1 LSLRSPLLARH
12 GFRHGFSLRAGGVS
26 RGPFAELNLGRG
38 VGDDASHVA
47 ENHALLARD
56 VGYDVARLYEVSQVH
71 GARVE
76 EVHAEEAPE
85 LFRQREADALF
96 CTAGPVPPGAASTAR
111 AASGLAIGSA
121 SAASGL
127 AIGSASAGSGLAIGV
142 RVADCVAILL
152 AHAPSGAV
160 AAVHA
165 GWRGVV
171 GEIVSAT
178 LSALAAR
185 VAAPPAQW
193 IAAVFPH
200 IGAGAFEVGE
210 DVAQQIA
217 ESVPEEPRV
226 ILRGGEKP
234 HVDLGLAVEL
244 QLRRAGLAGE
254 NIERVVGCTFSEPER
269 FFSYRR
275 DGAASGRHL
284 AVIVSRC

>member
-1 LSLRSPLLARH
+1 LRSPLLASH

-26 RGPFAELNLGRG
+26 QGPFAGLNLARG
-38 VGDDASHVA
+38 VGDDARYVA

-76 EVHAEEAPE
+76 EVDAAEAPE
-85 LFRQREADALF
+85 LFRQRKADALF
-96 CTAGPVPPGAASTAR
+96 CAPGPAPRGSANTAS
-111 AASGLAIGSA
+111 AASGLATRSA

-127 AIGSASAGSGLAIGV
+127 ATGSASAASGLAIGV

-171 GEIVSAT
+171 GEVVSAT

-217 ESVPEEPRV
+217 ETVPEEPSV
-226 ILRGGEKP
+226 IVRGAEKP
-234 HVDLGLAVEL
+234 RVDLGRAVEL
-244 QLRRAGLAGE
+244 QLRRAGLASE
-254 NIERVVGCTFSEPER
+254 NIERLAGCTFSEPER

>member
-1 LSLRSPLLARH
+1 MRSPLLARH

-26 RGPFAELNLGRG
+26 QGPFAGLNLARG
-38 VGDDASHVA
+38 VGDDARHVA

-56 VGYDVARLYEVSQVH
+56 VGYDAARLYEVSQVH
-71 GARVE
+71 GTRVE
-76 EVHAEEAPE
+76 EVHAAEAPE
-85 LFRQREADALF
+85 RFRQRQADALF
-96 CTAGPVPPGAASTAR
+96 CAPGPAPLETAN
-111 AASGLAIGSA
+111 
-121 SAASGL
+121 
-127 AIGSASAGSGLAIGV
+127 GLAIGV

-165 GWRGVV
+165 GWRGVA

-178 LSALAAR
+178 LNALAAR

-217 ESVPEEPRV
+217 ESVPEQPSLIV
-226 ILRGGEKP
+226 RGGEKP
-234 HVDLGLAVEL
+234 HVDLGRAVEL

-254 NIERVVGCTFSEPER
+254 NIERVAGCTFSEPER

>member
-1 LSLRSPLLARH
+1 
-12 GFRHGFSLRAGGVS
+12 
-26 RGPFAELNLGRG
+26 LNLARG
-38 VGDDASHVA
+38 VGDDARHVA

-56 VGYDVARLYEVSQVH
+56 IGYDVARLYEVSQVH

-76 EVHAEEAPE
+76 QVDGAEAPE
-85 LFRQREADALF
+85 LFRQRQADALF
-96 CTAGPVPPGAASTAR
+96 CAPGPAQLGTAS
-111 AASGLAIGSA
+111 AASGLANNTASAASGLANNTA

-127 AIGSASAGSGLAIGV
+127 AIGV
-142 RVADCVAILL
+142 RMADYVAILL

-171 GEIVSAT
+171 GEVLSAT

-200 IGAGAFEVGE
+200 IGADAFEVGQ
-210 DVAQQIA
+210 DVAQQIEA
-217 ESVPEEPRV
+217 TVPEEPSV
-226 ILRGGEKP
+226 IVRGGEKP
-234 HVDLGLAVEL
+234 HVDLGRAVEL
-244 QLRRAGLAGE
+244 QLRRAGLARE